1 MSQPIQAYVDKG
13 CKTCKRATTYM
24 EARGIAFEPVEL
36 FDARLTAPE
45 IRALL
50 HKLSLSARELL
61 RPRDRMYRERDLKT
75 RDLPEGNSSN
85 SWRRTRDS
93 SSGLSSCVGTGPYW
107 ASGPRESRVLPPD
120 SRTPRP
126 RRAQVRTLEAFKGGG
141 LPSPLQQL

>member
-75 RDLPEGNSSN
+75 RDLPEGELLQLMAENP
-85 SWRRTRDS
+85 
-93 SSGLSSCVGTGPYW
+93 GLIKRPILVRGDRAVLGIRPE
-107 ASGPRESRVLPPD
+107 RVESLAP
-120 SRTPRP
+120 
-126 RRAQVRTLEAFKGGG
+126 
-141 LPSPLQQL
+141 